1 MKTVSTYK
9 LLNDTVN
16 YHINLIEDCLL
27 RRKKEEALY
36 LYYAIVNLAK
46 GYYTN
51 KYISIYAY
59 RYFRSRIMQIK
70 KGA

>member
-1 MKTVSTYK
+1 MKTLSTYK

-27 RRKKEEALY
+27 SRKKEIALY
-36 LYYAIVNLAK
+36 LYYAIVNLVK
-46 GYYTN
+46 EYYNN

-59 RYFRSRIMQIK
+59 RYFRSRIMQI
-70 KGA
+70 

>member
-9 LLNDTVN
+9 LLNDIVN
-16 YHINLIEDCLL
+16 YNINLIEDCLL

-36 LYYAIVNLAK
+36 CYYAIVNLVK
-46 GYYTN
+46 EYYNN

-70 KGA
+70 

>member
-1 MKTVSTYK
+1 MKTLSSYK

-27 RRKKEEALY
+27 SRKNEIALY
-36 LYYAIVNLAK
+36 FYYAIVNLVK
-46 GYYTN
+46 EYYIN

-59 RYFRSRIMQIK
+59 RYFRSRIMQI
-70 KGA
+70 